1 MDALPL
7 AGNLSLY
14 ELFRQVVPNTALG
27 AVAVVLTMGLFL
39 SLVAMWLWYWRPD
52 ENLEGKAST
61 MADIADSMVAE
72 RGSSLADTQVNR
84 KS

>member
-14 ELFRQVVPNTALG
+14 ELFRQLVPNTALG
-27 AVAVVLTMGLFL
+27 AVAVVLAVGLFL
-39 SLVAMWLWYWRPD
+39 SLVAAWLWYWCSD
-52 ENLEGKAST
+52 ENLEDRTST
-61 MADIADSMVAE
+61 FADIRNSMVAE
-72 RGSSLADTQVNR
+72 PGSSLVDTQVNR

>member
-14 ELFRQVVPNTALG
+14 ELFRQLVPNTALG
-27 AVAVVLTMGLFL
+27 AVAVVLTVGLFL
-39 SLVAMWLWYWRPD
+39 SLVAVWLWCWRPD
-52 ENLEGKAST
+52 ENLKCRMPT
-61 MADIADSMVAE
+61 FADVMDSMVAE
-72 RGSSLADTQVNR
+72 RGSSLVDTQLNR